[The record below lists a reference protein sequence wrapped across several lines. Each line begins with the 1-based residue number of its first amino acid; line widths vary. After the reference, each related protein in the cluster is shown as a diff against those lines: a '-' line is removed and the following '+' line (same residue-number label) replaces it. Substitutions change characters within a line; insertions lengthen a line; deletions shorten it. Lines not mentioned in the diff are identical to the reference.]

1 MPDAHDITI
10 PAHLLPADGR
20 FGSGPSKIRQA
31 QVDALAG
38 PAASLLGTS
47 HRQAPVRAL
56 VGRVRAGLAA
66 LLGLPDGY
74 EIVLGNGGSTL
85 FWDVATLCLIQDR
98 AAFGT
103 FGEFGAKFATAAT
116 RAPFVGEPVVTSA
129 APGGV
134 AVPALADGV
143 DTYAWPH
150 NETSTGVVAPVRR
163 VAGSREQ
170 GALVVVDGTSG
181 AGGLAID
188 VAQTDVYYFAPQKS
202 FASDG
207 GLWLAAV
214 SPAAVERAATTEAS
228 GRWVPESLSFTTAVA
243 NSRLDQ
249 TLNTPAIA
257 TLVLLAEQ
265 LDWILGNGG
274 LAWAAQRTAT
284 SAAHLY
290 TWAESRDWAT
300 PFVADPDLRSSVV
313 GTIDLDAEIEAATVA
328 RVLRAHGVVDVEP
341 YRKLGRNQLRVA
353 MYPAV
358 EPDDVLA
365 LTACIDAVV
374 DQLV

>member
-1 MPDAHDITI
+1 MPDAHEITI
-10 PAHLLPADGR
+10 PAHLLPVDGR
-20 FGSGPSKIRQA
+20 FGSGPSKVRPQ
-31 QVDALAG
+31 QLDALA
-38 PAASLLGTS
+38 ASGTRLMGTS

-56 VGRVRAGLAA
+56 VGRVRAGLAT
-66 LLGLPDGY
+66 LLDLPDGY

-85 FWDVATLCLIQDR
+85 FWDVATLCLVRDR
-98 AAFGT
+98 GAFGT
-103 FGEFGAKFATAAT
+103 FGEFGAKFAAAAS
-116 RAPFVGEPVVTSA
+116 RAPFLGEPLVTA
-129 APGGV
+129 APPGEV
-134 AVPALADGV
+134 AVPTRVDGV
-143 DTYAWPH
+143 DVYAWPH

-170 GALVVVDGTSG
+170 DALVLVDGTSG
-181 AGGLAID
+181 AGGLMVD

-214 SPAAVERAATTEAS
+214 SPGAVERAARIESS
-228 GRWVPESLSFTTAVA
+228 GRWVPESLSLTTAVTS
-243 NSRLDQ
+243 SRLDQ

-274 LAWAAQRTAT
+274 MAWAAQRTAT
-284 SAAHLY
+284 SAGHLY
-290 TWAESRDWAT
+290 GWALARDWAT
-300 PFVADPDLRSSVV
+300 PFVADPGLRSNVV
-313 GTIDLDAEIEAATVA
+313 GTIDLAAHIEAPTVA

-365 LTACIDAVV
+365 LTACIDHVV
-374 DQLV
+374 DQLL